1 MPFLYNI
8 GFGENKE
15 KKLLLGDS
23 ELKSLL
29 YHNIFDYPLTE
40 NELVKWVAGSRVDVA
55 VKEEYITKKKN
66 GLFFLEGKECVVYK
80 RLLKKRIST
89 RKFQIAKKTAN
100 LLSAIPTIKL
110 IAITGSLAMENASDD
125 SDIDLLMITKRGT
138 LWTTRLFTLLF
149 LKLLGVPVRRFKD
162 KKQKDKTCMNIWLD
176 ESVLSWPAS
185 DRNSYTAHEIA
196 QIKPLLNRNGTY
208 EKFMADNV
216 WLKDYWPNSV
226 KLNRES
232 KIKKRIKKSPSIS
245 TRSLSGVIWLF
256 EKFAFK
262 LQYVYMKAKI
272 TREVITP
279 VRAIFHPYDW
289 GEVVLRQLTS

>member
-8 GFGENKE
+8 NLGEFKR
-15 KKLLLGDS
+15 KKLLLS
-23 ELKSLL
+23 ENELKSLL
-29 YHNIFDYPLTE
+29 YHSIFDYPLTAG
-40 NELVKWVAGSRVDVA
+40 ELAKWAVGPKAEIKIKPEQFVD
-55 VKEEYITKKKN
+55 EKN
-66 GLFFLEGKECVVYK
+66 GLYFLKGREGVVYK
-80 RLLKKRIST
+80 RLLKKRISK
-89 RKFQIAKKTAN
+89 RKINIAKDAAK
-100 LLSAIPTIKL
+100 LLSIIPSIKM
-110 IAITGSLAMENASDD
+110 IAITGSLAMENAPHD
-125 SDIDLLMITKRGT
+125 SDIDLLLLTASNT
-138 LWTTRLFTLLF
+138 LWTTRALALLL
-149 LKLLGVPVRRFKD
+149 LKLAGFPVRRFGD
-162 KKQKDKTCMNIWLD
+162 KKQKDKLCMNMWID
-176 ESVLSWPAS
+176 EKALSWPLGN
-185 DRNSYTAHEIA
+185 RNVYTAHEIA

-279 VRAIFHPYDW
+279 VRAIFHPYDL